1 MVDLYNRCLALNYF
15 PTIWKRAY
23 VKILPKPSKTDP
35 NDLSSYRPIGLLP
48 VFGKLLEKVL
58 SKRIA
63 YHLECTQQYH
73 PRQFGFKEQVS
84 TTDALQAAVK
94 NIVDAKSAGQQV
106 IAVSLDI
113 KAAFDN
119 AWWPL
124 LLHRLRKL
132 NCPSNL
138 FKLTKSYLEER
149 TATLDY
155 GDATASK
162 TTTKGC
168 IQGSV
173 CGPMFWNIILDELLE
188 TELPPGAHI
197 QAFADD
203 VLLIVQA
210 PNAEKIEEITN
221 NALQIILEWGRDAK
235 LSFGPAK
242 TKAIAFTASSNLSK
256 IVMDNINIPFADEI
270 KLLGVVVDKQL
281 KFISHCKH
289 IMGKANKIF
298 KKLAMFVRPTW
309 GAHPENISMI
319 YKQVIQPMFTYAA
332 GIWGGATKFYC
343 VRKSLKAFQRQFAIR
358 AIRAFRTVSAAASV
372 ALAQFVPL
380 HLAIDEAREIHEV
393 KSTGFLQD
401 IPSDITLRPKV
412 PMKEQLHPANRVTID
427 YEQAYT
433 QDDIDNSTQN
443 HPLKMYTDGSKLDGG
458 EVGCAAVIYLP
469 DGKKTLLKQKLG
481 RTTSVFVAELTAI
494 ELGLRWIARSKWRQN
509 VAVASD
515 SLSAL
520 EALKDRSNPDQTVA
534 AIHSV
539 LRELRQNHGIDVSF
553 TWVKAHCGIAGNEA
567 ADQAAKAA
575 AAQKTATTLNEF
587 PISYA
592 KYTIRKR
599 TLALWQEEYESETNN
614 SEIRKWFKTIKDIGN
629 FVKRVG
635 ASFEMTQI
643 ITGHGY
649 HKSYLHRFKILDDPL
664 CPCDDTSVQDI
675 THLTQKC
682 PVFGNIRFEH
692 ETICNN
698 LNINPYDINELL
710 SKEQPIE
717 SFTHLIKTIVRRL
730 KKLNNT

>member
-1 MVDLYNRCLALNYF
+1 MVQLYNRCLTLHYF
-15 PTIWKRAY
+15 PAAWKRAY

-73 PRQFGFKEQVS
+73 PGQFGFKEQVS
-84 TTDALQAAVK
+84 TTDALQSAIN
-94 NIVDAKSAGQQV
+94 NITDAKTAGQQV

-132 NCPSNL
+132 KCPNNL
-138 FKLTKSYLEER
+138 FNLTKSYLEER

-155 GDATASK
+155 GDASASK

-188 TELPPGAHI
+188 TKLPQGARI

-210 PNAEKIEEITN
+210 PTAEEIERITN
-221 NALQIILEWGRDAK
+221 SALQTILEWGREAK
-235 LSFGPAK
+235 LTFGPAK

-256 IVMDNINIPFADEI
+256 IVMNNINIPFSDEI
-270 KLLGVVVDKQL
+270 KLLGVIIDKQL
-281 KFISHCKH
+281 KFISHSKY
-289 IMGKANKIF
+289 IMGKATRIF
-298 KKLAMFVRPTW
+298 KKLALFVRPTW
-309 GAHPENISMI
+309 GAHPENINMI

-332 GIWGGATKFYC
+332 GIWGGATRFYC

-372 ALAQFVPL
+372 ALAQFIPL

-393 KSTGFLQD
+393 KSTGVLQD
-401 IPSDITLRPKV
+401 IPSDITLRLKV
-412 PMKEQLHPANRVTID
+412 PIKEQLHPANRVSID
-427 YEQAYT
+427 FDEAYT
-433 QDDIDNSTQN
+433 QDDIDERTQN
-443 HPLKMYTDGSKLDGG
+443 CPLKMFTDGSKLDGG

-469 DGKKTLLKQKLG
+469 DGRTTLLKQKLG

-494 ELGLRWIARSKWRQN
+494 EIGLRWIASSKWRQD

-520 EALKDRSNPDQTVA
+520 KALQDRSNPDQTVT

-539 LRELRQNHGIDVSF
+539 LRDLRQNHGIEVSF

-575 AAQKTATTLNEF
+575 ATQRTATTLNEF
-587 PISYA
+587 PISFA
-592 KYTIRKR
+592 KYMIRKR
-599 TLALWQEEYESETNN
+599 TLSLWQNEYESETTN
-614 SEIRKWFKTIKDIGN
+614 SEISKWFQTIKDIGS
-629 FVKRVG
+629 FVKRAG
-635 ASFEMTQI
+635 ISFEMTQI

-649 HKSYLHRFKILDDPL
+649 HKSYLHRFKITDDPL

-682 PVFGNIRFEH
+682 PVFANIRFEH

-698 LNINPYDINELL
+698 LKINPYDINDLL

-717 SFTHLIKTIVRRL
+717 SFKTLIQTIVRRL
-730 KKLNNT
+730 KKLNKT